1 MSKGVH
7 LIRSKSR
14 RFRCDLAGCRNF
26 TNILVT
32 KRGDVSARPIHL
44 CEECIT
50 GIYDLLTA
58 EQTSANNEAVEQT
71 KEEIVL
77 PEIPVEPEQ
86 PHIKPEKSEA
96 KPNKARKNPNK
107 KSV

>member
-1 MSKGVH
+1 MATVH

-44 CEECIT
+44 CEDCIK
-50 GIYDLLTA
+50 GIYSILTA
-58 EQTSANNEAVEQT
+58 EEPKDAPKEA
-71 KEEIVL
+71 EIVEA
-77 PEIPVEPEQ
+77 EIVEEEV
-86 PHIKPEKSEA
+86 PHIKPPEKSEA
-96 KPNKARKNPNK
+96 KPNKARKNPK
-107 KSV
+107 K